1 MNWILYPI
9 AAYAVVACANII
21 DKLLVARYIKDS
33 SLVVLF
39 TGTIACITGFIIYF
53 IRGFPVMLSGQF
65 ALVLAA
71 GVLLELYLLPYF
83 KALELE
89 DASTVVPLFQ
99 AVPLFTL
106 LLSWVFLKEQLLLTQ
121 YVGFVLLLG
130 SGFVLA
136 ASRKKHK
143 RALSV
148 SFWYMM
154 LSSLLFAVST
164 LLFKFVTYSTNVWD
178 AIAYESMGIGLGT
191 LIIASWPGY
200 VRRYISYA
208 RKLSVSGW
216 GALAASESLYIVYR
230 IFMGIALSLGSV
242 VVVNVLGGLQP
253 AFVFL
258 YGYTLSQLVSSYP
271 GEKID
276 KKTLQRKAIAL
287 GGIFIGL
294 YFVYM

>member
-9 AAYAVVACANII
+9 AAYAVAAGANII
-21 DKLLVARYIKDS
+21 DKLLVDKYIKDS
-33 SLVVLF
+33 SLIVLF
-39 TGTIACITGFIIYF
+39 IGTVAFLTGVIIYI
-53 IRGFPVMLSGQF
+53 IRGFPAIGPAQLLF
-65 ALVLAA
+65 VLAA
-71 GVLLELYLLPYF
+71 GVLLEVYLLPYF
-83 KALELE
+83 KAMERE

-99 AVPLFTL
+99 AVPIFTL
-106 LLSWVFLKEQLLLTQ
+106 LLSWVFLKEQLFPKQ
-121 YVGFVLLLG
+121 YVGFVLLVG

-136 ASRKKHK
+136 ASRTKHT
-143 RALSV
+143 RALSA

-154 LSSLLFAVST
+154 LSSFLFAVST

-178 AIAYESMGIGLGT
+178 AIAYESIGIGLGT

-200 VRRYISYA
+200 IRRYISYA
-208 RKLSVSGW
+208 RKLSVYGW

-230 IFMGIALSLGSV
+230 IFMGLALSVGSV

-271 GEKID
+271 GEKVD
-276 KKTLQRKAIAL
+276 KKTLQRKVIAL